1 MLSYQHGY
9 HAGNHAD
16 ILKHLCWQA
25 VINRLK
31 QKNKPFILIDTH
43 GGSGCYSL
51 DSEQANKTGEYKDG
65 VVKLDQFSPQ
75 DPLLVDYLA
84 ALALYRN
91 NNEYPGSPVLAA
103 DLLRTNDALHVME
116 LHPGEFANLK
126 GVLKR
131 HKGQGQ
137 IHSHFR
143 DGLEGLVALSPP
155 KPNRGAVLID
165 PPYESRS
172 EYQAVINAVKECL
185 KRWPQAQILIW
196 YPLLSA
202 RAGDK
207 AGESEAMCQTLS
219 RLNHNVLQVEL
230 LARDKDADTG
240 MYGSGVCFINPAWQ
254 IDTILTNSLTEL
266 CPRLGTQCQ
275 HNVVW
280 LNHTES

>member
-1 MLSYQHGY
+1 
-9 HAGNHAD
+9 
-16 ILKHLCWQA
+16 
-25 VINRLK
+25 
-31 QKNKPFILIDTH
+31 
-43 GGSGCYSL
+43 
-51 DSEQANKTGEYKDG
+51 
-65 VVKLDQFSPQ
+65 
-75 DPLLVDYLA
+75 
-84 ALALYRN
+84 
-91 NNEYPGSPVLAA
+91 
-103 DLLRTNDALHVME
+103 ME

-137 IHSHFR
+137 VHSHFR

-207 AGESEAMCQTLS
+207 TGESEAMCQTLS

-230 LARDKDADTG
+230 LAQDKDADAG

-254 IDTILTNSLTEL
+254 IDTILTNSLAEL